1 MNLKFIPFSFIPV
14 LNMKF
19 FRKLFTEYLLLNL
32 FIFGCISLLSLF
44 VINTSFFDP
53 FTSAFE
59 DFSLTDLYYTK
70 VKDRNDIYKGPI
82 VLINAED
89 RSRPEL
95 ALLLQQIQTGKP
107 KVVALDILF
116 AQRKNEQDSFLKT
129 EFETHSNYVFGYIA
143 DFEDEKQSS
152 YTNNFFTQNR
162 DGFVNMIGENIEY
175 STIRHYF
182 PFYDNK
188 KSFTSAI
195 ISKYDS
201 SLYQKLLNR
210 KNRKTEI
217 HYTGNLSNFT
227 YFNFDE
233 VLNPEFN
240 TSVLQNKIILVGY
253 LGIPGTNNNTRVDED
268 KQFTPLN
275 SRLSGRSYP
284 DMYGCVIHAN
294 ILRMIIDG
302 NFIRIVPEWA
312 MTVISFIL
320 IWIFL
325 PFFCG
330 LFFKGDLWF
339 NTIGTLIQ
347 LLGSVLIVT
356 LSILT
361 YRYLDTRFDPG
372 LLTACLVLLPTFLN
386 LYEALLK
393 FIRYKLKFS
402 FSSPFLGKEDND

>member
-1 MNLKFIPFSFIPV
+1 
-14 LNMKF
+14 MKF
-19 FRKLFTEYLLLNL
+19 FRKLFSEYLFLNL

-89 RSRPEL
+89 RNRSEL

-116 AQRKNEQDSFLKT
+116 AQRKNEQDSLLKT
-129 EFETHSNYVFGYIA
+129 EFESHNNYVFGYIA
-143 DFEDEKQSS
+143 DFENEKQSA
-152 YTNNFFTQNR
+152 YTDSFFSKNK
-162 DGFVNMIGENIEY
+162 DGYVNMIGENIEY

-182 PFYDNK
+182 PFYDNG

-201 SLYQKLLNR
+201 SLYQKLLKR
-210 KNRKTEI
+210 ENRKTEI

-227 YFNFDE
+227 YFDFDE
-233 VLNPEFN
+233 VVNPDFDA
-240 TSVLQNKIILVGY
+240 TVLQNKIVLVGY
-253 LGIPGTNNNTRVDED
+253 LGLPGARNNNRVDED

-275 SRLSGRSYP
+275 QRLSGRSYP

-294 ILRMIIDG
+294 ILRMIIDD
-302 NFIRIVPEWA
+302 NFIRLVPVWA
-312 MTVISFIL
+312 MAIISFIL
-320 IWIFL
+320 VWFFL

-339 NTIGTLIQ
+339 NTIGTFIQ
-347 LLGSVLIVT
+347 LAGSIVIVT

-361 YRYLDTRFDPG
+361 YRYIDTRFDPG
-372 LLTACLVLLPTFLN
+372 LLTTCLVLLPTFIN
-386 LYEALLK
+386 LYEAFLK
-393 FIRYKLKFS
+393 FLRFKLKIK